1 MIKAGPNVLFVRER
15 VIPADAIDLTN
26 GQSHLL
32 KGNCRSLSRV
42 FSGS

>member
-15 VIPADAIDLTN
+15 FIPADAIDLTN

-32 KGNCRSLSRV
+32 KADLPP
-42 FSGS
+42 